1 MIAMPVRQMDRY
13 LAASVLKC
21 VGVVL
26 LCLLTLVTLFTAIDE
41 LADPTP
47 GYGKANALRYVLW
60 STPQRIVELTPYAVF
75 MGALIGLGTLS
86 GSEEITVLRAA
97 GVSIARLFASVAATA
112 LVVLGLNAAL
122 GEFLAPAAET
132 AAGTLKLRSGEA
144 RGIRSAQWQR
154 EGNLYT
160 NIDGYA
166 ANGDLLGVRQYAVAD
181 GRMRFSRRAER
192 GSRSIDSSGR
202 EHWLLHDVVETH
214 FDENSTRVL
223 RHASLPWHSTTDP
236 ALFSAK
242 ALFEPGKLS
251 LRDLIA
257 QIRHRQREGLDPSRY
272 QMVLWGKA
280 LQPLAVL
287 GLVLLALGFVIGPL
301 RETGMGA
308 RLTVGIAVG
317 LAFKY
322 LLDAFA
328 PIGIVFAMPPWLA
341 MSLPVALCWLAAAAT
356 LRRI

>member
-1 MIAMPVRQMDRY
+1 MPVLQMDRY
-13 LAASVLKC
+13 LAASTLKA

-41 LADPTP
+41 LNDPTP

-86 GSEEITVLRAA
+86 GTEEITVLRAA

-132 AAGTLKLRSGEA
+132 AAGTLKLRGGSGEQ

-160 NIDGYA
+160 NINGYA
-166 ANGDLLGVRQYAVAD
+166 ANGDLLGIRQYAVAD

-192 GSRSIDSSGR
+192 GSRSVDASGR
-202 EHWLLHDVVETH
+202 QHWLLHDVVETH
-214 FDENSTRVL
+214 FNGNSTSVR
-223 RHASLPWHSTTDP
+223 RHATLPWHSTTDP

-242 ALFEPGKLS
+242 ALFEPGKLA
-251 LRDLIA
+251 LRDLLA
-257 QIRHRQREGLDPSRY
+257 QIRHRQREGLDPRRY

-328 PIGIVFAMPPWLA
+328 PIGLVFALPPWLA
-341 MSLPVALCWLAAAAT
+341 MSAPVALCWLAAAAT
-356 LRRI
+356 VRRI

>member
-1 MIAMPVRQMDRY
+1 MDRY
-13 LAASVLKC
+13 LAASVLKS

-41 LADPTP
+41 LNDPTP
-47 GYGKANALRYVLW
+47 GYGKANALRYVLL

-122 GEFLAPAAET
+122 GEFLAPVAET
-132 AAGTLKLRSGEA
+132 AAGTLKLRGEA

-166 ANGDLLGVRQYAVAD
+166 ANGDLLDIRQYAVAD
-181 GRMRFSRRAER
+181 GKMRFSRRAER
-192 GSRSIDSSGR
+192 GSRTVDSSGR

-214 FDENSTRVL
+214 FDGDSTSVQ
-223 RHASLPWHSTTDP
+223 RHVSLPWHSTTDP

-272 QMVLWGKA
+272 QMALWGKA

-328 PIGIVFAMPPWLA
+328 PIGIVFAIPPWLA
-341 MSLPVALCWLAAAAT
+341 MSAPVALCWLAATAT